1 MTVPND
7 ITEDFQYDVSYRA
20 DGKTFQ
26 PTDTA
31 YDLSIADIP
40 FILKIDNQNPYRR
53 ETAQYKKDQFDN
65 SPEPGEQSLT
75 GWWVRSQTSW
85 HNGAGIEFYEPG
97 TDYEHVSHRFSDS
110 RGVDVWNI
118 GELRLH
124 KKVYHAYTGIKGI
137 NAATG
142 QWTDTSGA
150 EPVNRECLVSGDNNG
165 ILKRITPDVANGAVA
180 TANYVHTATS
190 YPQGHSGTDYPFTSV
205 TTSGSTYYAT
215 CSGAIHRG
223 TVGVLD
229 SDVVFA
235 RHDGAD
241 TKAFVKYAKG
251 FVFFGEDNILNLL
264 DTTQGNTN
272 AHVGALPAGK
282 QYDSRTHIDSTFIW
296 NDITGGTTHIYASG
310 NSGNNGEIF
319 KIPFDTTPTSANN
332 GSLLPDLSSST
343 VTVTLPDGETIKAIH
358 YYLGYLAV
366 GTNKGVR
373 ICQVNQDGDL
383 ILGPLLVETSYA
395 VNGFTERGSYLY
407 AATKVLDGSDTNGIL
422 IRIDLAQQFNDGTFA
437 YAYDLE
443 YQSSLDGDSSE
454 CTEVYNINNRL
465 VMVIQEDS
473 DTVKGELQIEHTT
486 DYRASGWLQTGKIRY
501 GTVEPKFFKYL
512 QTRGLVGSGDSI
524 AVQTVGSSGT
534 VYDITTLDSESINE
548 NIGLSQPV
556 GKQELIA
563 IKYTLNNG
571 SPIIDYPVLQSY
583 QLKAIPGVPR
593 QRMYQYPLSCYDV
606 EMDKYNSQ
614 FGYVGRAY
622 DVLSKLELLESEGDF
637 VTIKDFRTNE
647 SFQGVIEEV
656 RFTSESSPDKDSN
669 GFGGI
674 LLVLVRKL

>member
-97 TDYEHVSHRFSDS
+97 TDYEHVTHRFYDS

-150 EPVNRECLVSGDNNG
+150 TPVNREVLVSGDNNG

-235 RHDGAD
+235 RHSA
-241 TKAFVKYAKG
+241 TTNAFVKYAKG
-251 FVFFGEDNILNLL
+251 FIFFGENHILNLI
-264 DTTQGNTN
+264 DNSQGNTN
-272 AHVGALPAGK
+272 AHSGALPAGK
-282 QYDSRTHIDSTFIW
+282 QYDSRTHLDSTFIW

-407 AATKVLDGSDTNGIL
+407 AATKVLEGADTNGIL
-422 IRIDLAQQFNDGTFA
+422 IRIDLSQQFNDGTFA

-443 YQSSLDGDSSE
+443 YESSVDGDSSE

-465 VMVIQEDS
+465 IMVIQEDS

-571 SPIIDYPVLQSY
+571 SPVIDYPVLQSY

-669 GFGGI
+669 GFGGL
-674 LLVLVRKL
+674 LLVTVRKL